1 MGPWLLEPSAR
12 ALPLSSDYGIE
23 REPVGRIFAECEN
36 RTRKVAGLGT
46 DNLSRCEDELVA
58 MSCDLCIWINL
69 QPNNLFV
76 DTPSVTF

>member
-1 MGPWLLEPSAR
+1 MELRENQYEEY
-12 ALPLSSDYGIE
+12 LPNAKIE
-23 REPVGRIFAECEN
+23 HK
-36 RTRKVAGLGT
+36 KVAGLGT

-58 MSCDLCIWINL
+58 MSCDLCIWTNL